1 MKHLCNT
8 AKVPALSSSS
18 PKLLAHL
25 QSEELSLK
33 ELVECLKLDAC
44 LGARLLH
51 LANSPFYGIS
61 RKVVSVG
68 EAVIVLGLKQ
78 TRALVQVEVMRSTL
92 SAFTWNIVPLQT
104 FWHQSLAM
112 AAHTQVLARRLG
124 LPESHAFTAGLVHN
138 LGMLVL
144 AQHNPTEYSELM
156 VKQLGGQQ
164 LAMVE
169 RTLFKMDHGLV
180 GAELL
185 RTWNLPDQ
193 LCLAIEQQYLETSG
207 AVDDVLLMVLKTAH
221 CFLSS
226 ASWTELQVNT
236 PKQLLDCCDV
246 SEQSYAALDAEAT
259 TTTQGWL
266 SLAGEF

>member
-8 AKVPALSSSS
+8 ANVPALSSSS

-33 ELVECLKLDAC
+33 ELVDCLKLDPC

-92 SAFTWNIVPLQT
+92 GAFTWNIVPLQT

-112 AAHTQVLARRLG
+112 AAHAQVLAHRLG
-124 LPESHAFTAGLVHN
+124 LPESNAFTAGLVHN
-138 LGMLVL
+138 LGMLIL
-144 AQHNPTEYSELM
+144 AQHNPQQYAGLM
-156 VKQLGGQQ
+156 VKQLCGQQ
-164 LAMVE
+164 LAMAE

-193 LCLAIEQQYLETSG
+193 LCLAIEQQYLKTSG

-246 SEQSYAALDAEAT
+246 SEQSYAALAIEAS